1 MVNVTKGVLVKCDP
15 AMKQLLIHLD
25 ETLAIG
31 KKFIIQDLDED
42 HLFISAEVIDTLT
55 SRIDDIMDK
64 ISVSAADK

>member
-1 MVNVTKGVLVKCDP
+1 
-15 AMKQLLIHLD
+15 MKQLLIHLD